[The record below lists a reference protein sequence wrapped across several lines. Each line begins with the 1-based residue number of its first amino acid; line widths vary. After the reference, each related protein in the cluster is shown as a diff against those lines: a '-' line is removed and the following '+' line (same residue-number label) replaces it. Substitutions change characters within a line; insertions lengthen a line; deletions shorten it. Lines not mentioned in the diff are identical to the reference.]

1 MSITYHFLSSE
12 EFFPFFQENRS
23 NVFKGEFDFNTK
35 AVLTEDEKT
44 KQKTLWEPLKNI
56 HRYQLVAK
64 ENDKIIGWSFGI
76 QKTFEDFYMVNSA
89 VFLEYRR
96 QGIYTK
102 LMELAMEHITDL
114 GFQRIYSRHKMSNNA
129 VIIPKLKAGFV
140 ITGFEVND
148 VFGNLVELSYYSNPR
163 RRELLEVRTGMR
175 RPSEEDMGL
184 IY

>member
-1 MSITYHFLSSE
+1 MEITYHFLSSE
-12 EFFPFFQENRS
+12 VFFPFFRENRP
-23 NVFKGEFDFNTK
+23 NVFVGEFNFASERVMTD
-35 AVLTEDEKT
+35 VEKE
-44 KQKTLWEPLKNI
+44 KVRNMPKMENI
-56 HRYQLVAK
+56 QRYQLVAK
-64 ENDKIIGWSFGI
+64 DGDKIIGWSFGQ
-76 QKTFEDFYMVNSA
+76 QKSYDDFYMINSA
-89 VFLEYRR
+89 VFPEYRR

-148 VFGNLVELSYYSNPR
+148 VFGNLVELSYYTNPR

>member
-12 EFFPFFQENRS
+12 EFFPFFRENRS
-23 NVFKGEFDFNTK
+23 KVFTGEFNFATHSLMTETEKEK
-35 AVLTEDEKT
+35 ARDMPRIE
-44 KQKTLWEPLKNI
+44 NI
-56 HRYQLVAK
+56 QHYQLVAK
-64 ENDKIIGWSFGI
+64 DGDKIIGWSFGQ
-76 QKTFEDFYMVNSA
+76 QKSYDDFYMINSA
-89 VFLEYRR
+89 IFPEYRR

-102 LMELAMEHITDL
+102 LMKLAMEHIADL

-148 VFGNLVELSYYSNPR
+148 VFGNLVELSYYTNPR

>member
-1 MSITYHFLSSE
+1 MMNLSYQYLSSE
-12 EFFPFFQENRS
+12 EFFPFFNDNRLKIF
-23 NVFKGEFDFNTK
+23 VGEFNFATQSIM
-35 AVLTEDEKT
+35 TETEKE
-44 KQKTLWEPLKNI
+44 KVRDMPRMENI
-56 HRYQLVAK
+56 QRYQLVAK
-64 ENDKIIGWSFGI
+64 DGDKIIGWSFG
-76 QKTFEDFYMVNSA
+76 QQRTYDDFYMVNSA
-89 VFLEYRR
+89 VFPEYRR
-96 QGIYTK
+96 QGIYTE
-102 LMELAMEHITDL
+102 LMRLAVDHITEL

-148 VFGNLVELSYYSNPR
+148 VFGNLVELSYYANLR

>member
-1 MSITYHFLSSE
+1 MSITYHFLTPE
-12 EFFPFFQENRS
+12 EFFPFFRENRPK
-23 NVFKGEFDFNTK
+23 VFTGEFNF
-35 AVLTEDEKT
+35 AIESVMTEVEKE
-44 KQKTLWEPLKNI
+44 KVRNMPKMENI
-56 HRYQLVAK
+56 QRYQLIAK
-64 ENDKIIGWSFGI
+64 DGDNIIGWSFGQ
-76 QKTFEDFYMVNSA
+76 QKSYDDFYMVNSA
-89 VFLEYRR
+89 VFPEYRR

-102 LMELAMEHITDL
+102 LMELAMKHITEL
-114 GFQRIYSRHKMSNNA
+114 GFQRIYSRHKMSNNT

-148 VFGNLVELSYYSNPR
+148 VFGNLVELSYYTNLR